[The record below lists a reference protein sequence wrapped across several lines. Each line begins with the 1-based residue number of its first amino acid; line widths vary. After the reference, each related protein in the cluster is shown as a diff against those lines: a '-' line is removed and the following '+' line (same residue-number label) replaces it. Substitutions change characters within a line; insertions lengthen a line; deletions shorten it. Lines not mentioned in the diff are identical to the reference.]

1 MEENHRGSF
10 SPKIE
15 NCFLSQAAEDFRAH
29 PFLSVPAQAQIL
41 QLGDCEPELPG
52 WSQCL
57 SYLLSVQVL
66 SPPPGLTM
74 LSSFPVKADRAE
86 GACVDAAPDTLG
98 TTQCSHGLTTLHAP
112 ALPAY

>member
-1 MEENHRGSF
+1 MVFFPRPRKTFARTLF
-10 SPKIE
+10 S
-15 NCFLSQAAEDFRAH
+15 LSLLRRKYA
-29 PFLSVPAQAQIL
+29 
-41 QLGDCEPELPG
+41 LGDCEPELPG

-57 SYLLSVQVL
+57 SYLLSVRVL
-66 SPPPGLTM
+66 LPPPGLTM